1 VYTNCPIGEHT
12 VSHLNP
18 EDAIEQKLSGQT
30 IYLYTFNYLSCIVDE
45 WDRK

>member
-12 VSHLNP
+12 VHLNQ
-18 EDAIEQKLSGQT
+18 EAVIEQKLSGQT
-30 IYLYTFNYLSCIVDE
+30 IYLYTFNYLSGIVDE